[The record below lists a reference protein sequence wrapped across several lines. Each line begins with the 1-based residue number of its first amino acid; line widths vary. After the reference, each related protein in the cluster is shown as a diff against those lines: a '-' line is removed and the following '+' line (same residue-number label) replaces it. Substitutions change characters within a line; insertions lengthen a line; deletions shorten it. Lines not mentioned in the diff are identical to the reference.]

1 MSAGAGESRS
11 REVYREAESVP
22 APPPPKPL
30 PAQDE
35 QRHWLWQNLQ
45 EAGDAQRAGSTL
57 ERFLAAETTAEA
69 LQLWLGSWI
78 PEDKRQLAL
87 RLNRDV
93 LLIDELINAQL
104 NAILH
109 HPKFQQL
116 ESSWRGLKYLVE
128 RVDEEEAAN
137 VKIRVLNVSRR
148 ELERDF
154 ERAIEFDQSQLFRK
168 VYEDEFGR
176 PGGEPFGLLIG
187 DFEFH
192 PRVTPEHPHD
202 DMSLLRNLAQVAA
215 AAFCPFVAASAPAM
229 FGLDDF
235 SDLEVT
241 IDHERTFSALEY
253 LNWQNLRRMEEAR
266 FVGLTMPRVLMRV
279 PYDVDCSP
287 EYRRD
292 NPNAERFHFRED
304 VSGPDR
310 SKYLWGNASYAFAGV
325 VIRAFVTS
333 GWFAD
338 IRGVQRGVDGGG
350 LVTDL
355 PVHSFSTDKNGV
367 AIKSSTDVVITDTL
381 EKQLSELGFMALC
394 DCQDTEYSAFYS
406 AHSIQKPERYDRPEA
421 TRNAEISSRLQYMLC
436 VSRFAHYIK
445 VLGRERLG
453 VFQDAQEFQH
463 ALHNWLFRYVTSD
476 SEASMET
483 KARHPL
489 REARVQVT
497 DTPGQPGAFQC
508 VMHLSPHFELERMV
522 ASVRLATEI
531 APPRA
536 P

>member
-1 MSAGAGESRS
+1 MSAGAGESRPQ
-11 REVYREAESVP
+11 EIYREAP
-22 APPPPKPL
+22 ATTVA
-30 PAQDE
+30 PADVRPQVVEDR
-35 QRHWLWQNLQ
+35 RHWLWHNLY
-45 EAGDAQRAGSTL
+45 AADDPARVGSAL
-57 ERFLAAETTAEA
+57 ERFLNAETTAAA
-69 LQLWLGSWI
+69 LREWLGTWT
-78 PEDKRQLAL
+78 PPDKQQLAL

-93 LLIDELINAQL
+93 ALLDELINAQL

-116 ESSWRGLKYLVE
+116 ESSWRGLRYLVE
-128 RVDEEEAAN
+128 RVGEEDVAN
-137 VKIRVLNVSRR
+137 VHIRVLNVNRR

-154 ERAIEFDQSQLFRK
+154 ERAIEFDQSQIFRK
-168 VYEDEFGR
+168 VYEEEFGR
-176 PGGEPFGLLIG
+176 PGGQPYGLLIG
-187 DFEFH
+187 DFEFQ
-192 PRVTPEHPHD
+192 PRLTPDHPHD
-202 DMSLLRNLAQVAA
+202 DIALLRNLAHVAA
-215 AAFCPFVAASAPAM
+215 AAFCPFVAAASPAM

-235 SDLEVT
+235 TGLELT
-241 IDHERTFSALEY
+241 LDHQRTFAAMEY
-253 LNWQNLRRMEEAR
+253 MNWHSLQKMEDAR
-266 FVGLTMPRVLMRV
+266 FLGLTLPRTLMRL

-287 EYRRD
+287 EYRSEHA
-292 NPNAERFHFRED
+292 NVERFHFQED

-310 SKYLWGNASYAFAGV
+310 SKYLWGNAAYAFAGV
-325 VIRAFVTS
+325 VIRAFVNS

-355 PVHSFSTDKNGV
+355 PVHSFSTDKQGV

-381 EKQLSELGFMALC
+381 EKELSELGFLSLC
-394 DCQDTEYSAFYS
+394 DCKDTEYSAFYS
-406 AHSIQKPERYDRPEA
+406 CHSVQKPERYDRPEA
-421 TRNAEISSRLQYMLC
+421 TRNAEISARLQYMLC

-445 VLGRERLG
+445 VLGRERIAAY
-453 VFQDAQEFQH
+453 QDAQQFEH
-463 ALHNWLFRYVTSD
+463 ELHDWLFRYVTSD
-476 SEASMET
+476 PEASMET

-489 REARVQVT
+489 REARVQIT

-531 APPRA
+531 APPRL